1 MKLAEL
7 REEIETELEQM
18 EIVVQEII
26 KLNDDTSNTEA
37 THREKTAA
45 SAYLAQFY
53 NGVENTLKRLS
64 RFYEIPLPTSSTWH
78 IDLFRRFCAPPEKP
92 LPLLFDEAL
101 ITDMTGLRKFRHV
114 VHHGYGFQLDW
125 VRLVEGMK
133 KIESV
138 FERYKGV
145 LLNELSKIENS
156 NGN

>member
-1 MKLAEL
+1 MKISEL
-7 REEIETELEQM
+7 REEIETELERM
-18 EIVVQEII
+18 EIVVQEIT
-26 KLNDDTSNTEA
+26 KLNEDTSDTEA

-64 RFYEIPLPTSSTWH
+64 KFYEVPLPTSSTWH
-78 IDLFRRFCAPPEKP
+78 IDLFRCFCSPPKEP
-92 LPLLFDEAL
+92 LPLLFDDAL

-125 VRLVEGMK
+125 ERLVEGMK

-138 FERYKGV
+138 FERYKSV
-145 LLNELSKIENS
+145 LLAELSKTENS
-156 NGN
+156 NAN